1 MIKEEVV
8 LHVATAAIQDCGIS
22 GRWLDVRVYEDES
35 SRKLTV
41 SFEFP
46 FIKKGEIITLHMD
59 IKCDHASD
67 SLLDP
72 ADMKR
77 EINRL
82 LDKERGK

>member
-8 LHVATAAIQDCGIS
+8 LHVATAAILDCEIS
-22 GRWLDVRVYEDES
+22 SRWLDVRVYEDES